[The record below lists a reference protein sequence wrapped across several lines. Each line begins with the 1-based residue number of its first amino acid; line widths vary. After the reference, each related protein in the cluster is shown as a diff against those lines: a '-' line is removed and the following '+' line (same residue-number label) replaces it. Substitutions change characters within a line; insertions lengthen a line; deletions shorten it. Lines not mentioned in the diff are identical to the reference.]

1 MLAAVLSAVSSC
13 RDDGRAR
20 IVLRLADSLMEER
33 PDSALA
39 LLRRDSLLF
48 GSAGKAVRM
57 AYELSKSEAEDKC
70 YILHTSDSAMLPVA
84 EYFARRGTP
93 LQRVRAWYVLGR
105 VYCDLRLYGHAL
117 SAFDNALAADD
128 GGDPAVCR
136 YKSRACTWVGYVY
149 EKKLLY
155 NKVLSYSKLAYEYA
169 KRADVPIVKVY
180 ALRDIGRSYS
190 YLKKNDIAIPYYISA
205 AKVAKAMDDAY
216 LYSVV
221 MEELAGIYQE
231 EGRLDDARKALSV
244 PFYGENNV
252 DFRAHYAIWAD
263 YYEGLGQLDSAI
275 IYNQKALAY
284 AEPEIKRDIN
294 RDLAELYQKV
304 GNRAATI
311 KSYKEYAAYVDTVE
325 HREKVEDADFLSHVE
340 RMLDVERENTV
351 LERDRLHLAL
361 LLSVL
366 ILIVFVA
373 LFAIARYYANARRRA
388 KEQQARVEAYLR
400 QRDEREAQTVKRN
413 EERISRLEKE
423 LSSSNEELSELR
435 IKLMRN
441 EAEMLAKRN
450 EQMEF
455 EAKHME
461 LLVADLM
468 ETEVFKLYHDP
479 MANPTMAD
487 YHKLSEALNKTYD
500 NFTVRLK
507 EFYPGITDNEIWFCC
522 MVKAGLKA
530 KDICRISPYQFNS
543 LSMAKRRLYAKMF
556 GKKGTAR
563 DLDTFVENF

>member
-20 IVLRLADSLMEER
+20 AVLRLADSLMEER

-48 GSAGKAVRM
+48 GSAGKSVRM

-93 LQRVRAWYVLGR
+93 LQRVRAWYALGR

-117 SAFDNALAADD
+117 SAFDNAVAVDD

-190 YLKKNDIAIPYYISA
+190 YLKNNDIAIPYYKRA
-205 AKVAKAMDDAY
+205 AEKAKALNDRY
-216 LYSVV
+216 LYNMV

-252 DFRAHYAIWAD
+252 DFRAHYAIWAG
-263 YYEGLGQLDSAI
+263 YYAGIGCLDSAI

-284 AEPEIKRDIN
+284 AEPEIKMDIN
-294 RDLAELYQKV
+294 QDLARLYRKMGRYADALKCYV
-304 GNRAATI
+304 ADSAYADTI
-311 KSYKEYAAYVDTVE
+311 ARNEAIET
-325 HREKVEDADFLSHVE
+325 ADLLSHVE
-340 RMLDVERENTV
+340 RLLDVERENTA
-351 LERDRLHLAL
+351 LEKTKLRLTLM
-361 LLSVL
+361 LSVL
-366 ILIVFVA
+366 VIGIVIA
-373 LFAIARYYANARRRA
+373 SFAIARYYTNAKRRVR
-388 KEQQARVEAYLR
+388 EQQARVEAYLR
-400 QRDEREAQTVKRN
+400 QRDAREEQTVKKN
-413 EERISRLEKE
+413 GKRIAQLEKE
-423 LSSSNEELSELR
+423 LSSSNEKLSGMR

-441 EAEMLAKRN
+441 EAEMLANRN

-455 EAKHME
+455 EAKHRE
-461 LLVADLM
+461 LLVADLT
-468 ETEVFKLYHDP
+468 ETEVYKLYHDP